1 VSDSTT
7 ARATEQPATEQPAT
21 EQPAT
26 EQPAVESIE
35 ARIAHQRA
43 LLEDTLDAI
52 EDKFNV
58 HKRASE
64 LAGRAKRS
72 YEANP
77 VPWIVGATAILIS
90 VVGIVAWALSNDD

>member
-1 VSDSTT
+1 MSDSTT
-7 ARATEQPATEQPAT
+7 ARATEQPAAEKPA
-21 EQPAT
+21 A
-26 EQPAVESIE
+26 ESIE

-64 LAGRAKRS
+64 LAERAKRS

-77 VPWIVGATAILIS
+77 VPWIVGATAIVIS
-90 VVGIVAWALSNDD
+90 VVGIVAWALSNED